1 MSQNCFPL
9 SMVFSLTSRNEAS
22 PVSIMEAMAMELPVV
37 APNVGSISDTVVHGE
52 TGMIYN
58 TGNAEKISECW
69 TMLFEDAALRQR
81 FWARPGRD
89 VITTQSSLDVMV
101 SGYESLIKEIY
112 SRKAGL
118 AKSDTSLDSNNEF
131 NSSCNSTD
139 TVASSTA
146 I

>member
-1 MSQNCFPL
+1 
-9 SMVFSLTSRNEAS
+9 
-22 PVSIMEAMAMELPVV
+22 MELPVV

-81 FWARPGRD
+81 FGQAGRD